1 MESIG
6 IFMFLMNVGCGAL
19 FAVISIPLLRKEVE
33 MNHLYGFRISKAFES
48 KENWQKI
55 NQHGARGMLIW
66 SIILMAAAPLA
77 LVLDLENSLFL
88 LTFFAFLPLIVFVPI
103 INTCLYAR
111 KL

>member
-55 NQHGARGMLIW
+55 NQHGARGMLI
-66 SIILMAAAPLA
+66 
-77 LVLDLENSLFL
+77 
-88 LTFFAFLPLIVFVPI
+88 
-103 INTCLYAR
+103 
-111 KL
+111 